1 MEFSDEHQSMLEA
14 MSRSVVQ
21 NQSSQGRI
29 DSDSDGE
36 ASQGKGSNEEDDMK
50 IVSLAELLN
59 EGSVGEQSDASITV
73 GKPQTLDVQ
82 PVEAKKV
89 TVDDEE
95 DESLASSSFDSF
107 GEGSA
112 GAAGRGRDAILFE
125 TGAIPFRE
133 RRNFTPVRTTT
144 VSFMNYV
151 EARRTQVDL
160 NPGNNRRFSLH
171 SGSQA
176 SSSSFIKSQS
186 GEIPTGTESESAVD
200 VNNVVVDSAEK
211 AKSKFLEYMSHGASV
226 QSNNRLVESSLESQE
241 LNRIKSS
248 PQSTK
253 KNLAFEIESRMDD
266 EIFSENNGSSVHSG
280 SFYDYSVSQNGS
292 SVGFLQVQGK
302 TISGTGM
309 SRKSK
314 RHTTSNPANGLSHS
328 QSEDH
333 LKPFLLKLDSGSN
346 QETRLTTHSK
356 TSINSDSLILGGQM
370 DASIETDSH
379 LQMQTGVSGSNSV
392 HDDKED
398 DEQSRGLRL
407 KSPTYLNTQNAEQL
421 YRDNLKKKKRGGKNK
436 QVVNIPTTNF
446 LMVSNS
452 ATNKIVAKDGKTLNL
467 PDGPLFSVDMND
479 FEKNLAHQDGK
490 SQYSD
495 LQSLQTIESD
505 EAVRMNYKRKFG
517 NNLAINHSNDPLHP
531 QIVQG
536 YLHAQQLQSDRL
548 SDETFGYS
556 NSQELLGNLETFL
569 AKSRE
574 EKYRPTLLSPSNGQ
588 RRYSSLIPKREETLT
603 KTIPFDQTD
612 ENFEK
617 KSTQKSL
624 TQKSLSPQRKALA
637 SSTGHS
643 HQLSHLRLKQP
654 ARLSRSN
661 KQERDFVAKSSEVI
675 QVKPVSLK
683 PRKRPQTTSV
693 EIGQEPPSVRGESA
707 FCDDGVEDLAIST
720 APSMFNSI
728 GTPQAVAELPSL
740 NGAVEDQEQLS
751 LDHQNELMEPVK
763 NQIQELPSKASLN
776 DSLFSDV
783 VTPSVSVAPSPHHFS
798 KEQRQKK
805 PIQFND
811 SFSGNGSFNFSFAKK
826 DNCIKPLESSTKRL
840 EQGIAA
846 NDKTSTVPFF
856 STELNQTENDPGND
870 LHKKQPDLGQLT
882 VDTMFQQSNT
892 ENALKIHD
900 IYQTPCL
907 KPSEEMLLSN
917 RRRQFEY
924 SYQYSDTVSFQKK
937 SFRNLQLPSK
947 SPILSPTIPA
957 TSSLIIAVGSDPT
970 TQVVQKNSTRR
981 RLLPIQHS
989 TRQED
994 NESTNNINS
1003 PLESPLERATSLYN
1017 NSLVAP
1023 KPSNFSS
1030 HELLPPP
1037 GFIFGSSQAFPAM
1050 QNNVAFPIK
1059 NTTHSRQS
1067 APWQTSF
1074 AGSAAATNNLV
1085 KTESVNHYL
1094 LNEVLQKDNL
1104 FNRSDKIQI
1113 WKDKLEYMRL
1123 TGGFNPVKNQLAV
1136 RHQMKNRHAF
1146 EEYAQSIPD
1155 LQIK

>member
-1 MEFSDEHQSMLEA
+1 MEFSDEHHSMLEA

-59 EGSVGEQSDASITV
+59 EGSVGEQSDASVTIE
-73 GKPQTLDVQ
+73 KPQTLDVP
-82 PVEAKKV
+82 PVETKKV
-89 TVDDEE
+89 TVDDED

-107 GEGSA
+107 G
-112 GAAGRGRDAILFE
+112 GAAEVAGRARDATLFE

-133 RRNFTPVRTTT
+133 RRNYTPVRTTT

-151 EARRTQVDL
+151 EARRTQIDL
-160 NPGNNRRFSLH
+160 NPGNNRRFSMH
-171 SGSQA
+171 SSSEA
-176 SSSSFIKSQS
+176 SSSSFIKTQS
-186 GEIPTGTESESAVD
+186 GEIPTGTVSENAVD
-200 VNNVVVDSAEK
+200 GNNVVVDNAER
-211 AKSKFLEYMSHGASV
+211 AKTKFLEYMSHGASIH
-226 QSNNRLVESSLESQE
+226 SNNTLIDPSVESQE
-241 LNRIKSS
+241 LSQVKSS
-248 PQSTK
+248 PQTTK

-280 SFYDYSVSQNGS
+280 GFYDYSLSQNGS

-302 TISGTGM
+302 TITGTGI
-309 SRKSK
+309 SRKSN
-314 RHTTSNPANGLSHS
+314 RHTISNSANRLSHS

-346 QETRLTTHSK
+346 QETRLTTRSK

-370 DASIETDSH
+370 DASIETGS
-379 LQMQTGVSGSNSV
+379 LPQLESGVSGSNSV

-421 YRDNLKKKKRGGKNK
+421 YREQLRKKKRGGKNK

-446 LMVSNS
+446 LTVSNS
-452 ATNKIVAKDGKTLNL
+452 ATNKIVTKDGKTLNL

-479 FEKNLAHQDGK
+479 FEKNLTHQDGK

-517 NNLAINHSNDPLHP
+517 NNLTINYSNDPLHP

-536 YLHAQQLQSDRL
+536 YLHAQQLQADRL
-548 SDETFGYS
+548 TDENFGAYS

-574 EKYRPTLLSPSNGQ
+574 EKCRPTLLSPSNGQ

-612 ENFEK
+612 GNLEK

-624 TQKSLSPQRKALA
+624 TQKSLSSQHKALA
-637 SSTGHS
+637 SLTGHS
-643 HQLSHLRLKQP
+643 HQLSLTRLKQP
-654 ARLSRSN
+654 PRLHRSN

-683 PRKRPQTTSV
+683 PRKQPRTTV
-693 EIGQEPPSVRGESA
+693 LEIGQEPSSVMAEGTSD

-720 APSMFNSI
+720 APSMLNSVA
-728 GTPQAVAELPSL
+728 TPQAVAALPSL
-740 NGAVEDQEQLS
+740 NGVVEDQEQQS
-751 LDHQNELMEPVK
+751 LNQQIDLLEPVK
-763 NQIQELPSKASLN
+763 SLIQELPSKASLN
-776 DSLFSDV
+776 DSLFSDI
-783 VTPSVSVAPSPHHFS
+783 VTPSVSVAPSPHQFS
-798 KEQRQKK
+798 KEQKK

-811 SFSGNGSFNFSFAKK
+811 SFSGMGSFNFSSTKK
-826 DNCIKPLESSTKRL
+826 ENCIKPLESSTERL
-840 EQGIAA
+840 KHGIA
-846 NDKTSTVPFF
+846 SSLPFF
-856 STELNQTENDPGND
+856 STELNQTENDAGND
-870 LHKKQPDLGQLT
+870 LHKKQQDLGQLT

-957 TSSLIIAVGSDPT
+957 TSNLFIAVGSDPT

-981 RLLPIQHS
+981 RLLPIQHN

-994 NESTNNINS
+994 NESANNINS
-1003 PLESPLERATSLYN
+1003 PLESPLERATSQYN

-1023 KPSNFSS
+1023 TPSNISS

-1037 GFIFGSSQAFPAM
+1037 GFISGSSQAFPAM
-1050 QNNVAFPIK
+1050 QNNLSFPVK

-1085 KTESVNHYL
+1085 KAESVNHYL
-1094 LNEVLQKDNL
+1094 FNEVLQKDNL

-1146 EEYAQSIPD
+1146 EEYVQNNPD
-1155 LQIK
+1155 FQIK